1 MSESILSHIG
11 KKVGEEIRKSSGKT
25 QLDDPII
32 QAMINLT
39 RNASSTFS
47 VNLRASDELFA
58 VEKDAILQI
67 TNISSSVIIFK
78 TEDGITRHLRVVD
91 QVGNNGRNI
100 YERQNDNGDVID
112 ELYSDLWAETEPT
125 IRETILGS
133 TPAARRG
140 FGRSSQS

>member
-1 MSESILSHIG
+1 M
-11 KKVGEEIRKSSGKT
+11 
-25 QLDDPII
+25 
-32 QAMINLT
+32 
-39 RNASSTFS
+39 
-47 VNLRASDELFA
+47 
-58 VEKDAILQI
+58 QI

-112 ELYSDLWAETEPT
+112 ELYSDLWDETEPT

-133 TPAARRG
+133 TPSATGG